1 MRPEICPSPEK
12 NWEIIGNELELIHTN
27 YMVTNYLLYGKE
39 LYLNSDGHTLTLTMK
54 KVVLSSIVFCLQVLL
69 LNHSFLTIFQ

>member
-27 YMVTNYLLYGKE
+27 YMVN
-39 LYLNSDGHTLTLTMK
+39 TL
-54 KVVLSSIVFCLQVLL
+54 
-69 LNHSFLTIFQ
+69 